1 MKLLIS
7 RQLKITVLGAVKFLL
22 NAHLWLKKGQ
32 LAGVIGHRHFQ
43 LIQEWE
49 RWLCLHP
56 ENQHLC
62 RGCTSLNKCEILQ
75 QFQFRTWSS
84 QKINPEEKK
93 KGRGGWKISF
103 LLGADPVFGLKGVW
117 DWKLWLSARPGHLKT
132 TISQKY
138 YNARNE
144 MQNNP
149 RNIIAPL
156 RQENVNVYRHLVK
169 LQIWHWMGSIWL
181 NWKNGCEPSILR
193 WAEQWLR
200 GEPGRPAD
208 GENGG
213 EELSREEL
221 CSRMPWN
228 CSAYWIQLV
237 KLVWKEQPADL
248 SWEYQP

>member
-22 NAHLWLKKGQ
+22 NVHLWLKKGQ

-43 LIQEWE
+43 PIQEWE
-49 RWLCLHP
+49 RWLYLHP

-62 RGCTSLNKCEILQ
+62 LGCTSLNKCEILQ

-117 DWKLWLSARPGHLKT
+117 DWKLWLSARPCHLKT

-144 MQNNP
+144 MQNKP
-149 RNIIAPL
+149 RNIIAPS
-156 RQENVNVYRHLVK
+156 RQVNDGTSFGIRSTTLITAYER
-169 LQIWHWMGSIWL
+169 WHCTRSFREGDADYS
-181 NWKNGCEPSILR
+181 ET
-193 WAEQWLR
+193 R
-200 GEPGRPAD
+200 GQKG
-208 GENGG
+208 
-213 EELSREEL
+213 
-221 CSRMPWN
+221 
-228 CSAYWIQLV
+228 V
-237 KLVWKEQPADL
+237 VF
-248 SWEYQP
+248 